1 MYMHHFISFCKSVR
15 MAYYDND
22 IGNVWIYIR
31 TEFEPKVS
39 TATATTYLFIIV
51 VHYLLHHKL
60 TTAPENSMS
69 NVTASM
75 T

>member
-1 MYMHHFISFCKSVR
+1 MLGSKMDLSSCVIWTGFHKSSH
-15 MAYYDND
+15 
-22 IGNVWIYIR
+22 ILC

-69 NVTASM
+69 NVTASI

>member
-1 MYMHHFISFCKSVR
+1 MIMIY
-15 MAYYDND
+15 
-22 IGNVWIYIR
+22 IGNAWIFIY
-31 TEFEPKVS
+31 TEFEPKVT

-60 TTAPENSMS
+60 TATPENLMS

>member
-1 MYMHHFISFCKSVR
+1 

-22 IGNVWIYIR
+22 IDNVWIYIILC

-60 TTAPENSMS
+60 TTAPENSMF
-69 NVTASM
+69 NVTASI